1 MDKKRILIVT
11 QELSPY
17 VLENTIADL
26 VNGLAVGGYKKGM
39 DIRILMPRYGSI
51 NERRHRLHEVVRLSG
66 INIIIED
73 DDYPL
78 IIKVASLPSA
88 RLQVYFLDNEDFFSR
103 KSNFTKEDGTLFDD
117 SAERI
122 VFFCRGVLETVRKFG
137 WPPDVVHCHGWMTS
151 LIPAF
156 IRTAYKKDPIFE
168 NSQLVYSLYNDGFD
182 GVLPENLL
190 VKAKINRVKVEDLE
204 PFGEATFLDLQ
215 KGAMNY
221 SDALIIGTENLSEE
235 LSGAIDAVDKPKLA
249 YPGEEFLDSY
259 IEFYN
264 SLIEEEEAEEEAT
277 VETK

>member
-17 VLENTIADL
+17 IIEEAAADL
-26 VNGLAVGGYKKGM
+26 VNALAVGGYKKGL

-78 IIKVASLPSA
+78 IIKVASLPGA
-88 RLQVYFLDNEDFFSR
+88 RLQVYFLDNEDFYSR
-103 KSNFTKEDGTLFDD
+103 KNNYVDDDGKMFED
-117 SAERI
+117 SAERM

-137 WPPDVVHCHGWMTS
+137 WPPDIVHCHGWMTS

-168 NSQLVYSLYNDGFD
+168 NSQLVYSLYNDGFE
-182 GVLPENLL
+182 GVLPENLR
-190 VKAKINRVKVEDLE
+190 VKAKINRVKAEDLE
-204 PFGEATFLDLQ
+204 PFGETTFLDLQ
-215 KGAMNY
+215 NGAMHY
-221 SDALIIGTENLSEE
+221 SDAFIIGSENLPETLAES
-235 LSGAIDAVDKPKLA
+235 IDAIDKPKLA
-249 YPGEEFLDSY
+249 YSGEEFLDSY
-259 IEFYN
+259 LEFYN
-264 SLIEEEEAEEEAT
+264 SLIGATASEE
-277 VETK
+277 